1 MKPFKFILT
10 TLLLLLTTATSL
22 VSADEEYKEL
32 EALSKQI
39 KTITFKLDRGNYEK
53 EDLAKWTKITIK
65 LGSKASVC
73 IDENEAKLKKIQES
87 LDGLGEAVKDE
98 TKAVTVKRKELQ
110 SARDKL
116 DKMLAQCNLFK
127 QHSDDANEQIG
138 LAETSY
144 FKEKYFI
151 RGPNIY
157 TLVIEYLKSPFELIA
172 DSGTFFWKHAG
183 LQALDM
189 PMVLVDVSI
198 VVLLILIG
206 VWIRKTL
213 LKLESS
219 VEWIDDY
226 VENFTRAAI
235 TTFAHY
241 APWLFGASST
251 ALILYVTTR
260 GIKPTPF
267 STTLAIGFLIYLAF
281 IAVVRFIFS
290 PVKPAQVFID
300 FTPGIP
306 EKLSRRLHILAL
318 LSFLGYMAFYTIFSE
333 SIPESNLLLLRD
345 VFSLLIVLNLIWL
358 FLVLFRSPKL
368 SRFRW
373 LFITVIV
380 LFALTLMAEWSGYR
394 NIGLAGRQYI
404 FLIFITFAALTTVS
418 KLFQDLFNA
427 MDDGT
432 YEWTRRLH
440 VKLGVEDKKRLPG
453 LVWIRLLTTI
463 IIWGV
468 FAYILLS
475 SFDQTGA
482 TIAHARNYL
491 VNGFTIGE
499 FRIVPSKFLLSVFF
513 FALIIIST
521 GAIKRQLDTNW
532 LPKTSIERGGREAIV
547 TITGYIM
554 FVIAALVALS
564 VAGFDFSNIAIIF
577 GALSVGIGFGLQNIV
592 NNFVSGLILLFERPI
607 RKGDWIQVG
616 TTEGYVKDIRIRST
630 RIITFDRSDVIVP
643 NSELISNQVTNYML
657 DDIRGRAIV
666 NVGVAYGSDTE
677 KVRNIM
683 TQVAEENDLVV
694 KDGTSPKPLVLFR
707 GFGDSSLDFELRVH
721 LYDVDR
727 RLSTISNLNFA
738 IDKAFREQGIEIP
751 FPQRDVHVK
760 TLPDSKSG
768 E

>member
-260 GIKPTPF
+260 GITPTPF
-267 STTLAIGFLIYLAF
+267 ITTLAIGFLIYLAF

-373 LFITVIV
+373 LFIT
-380 LFALTLMAEWSGYR
+380 
-394 NIGLAGRQYI
+394 
-404 FLIFITFAALTTVS
+404 
-418 KLFQDLFNA
+418 
-427 MDDGT
+427 
-432 YEWTRRLH
+432 
-440 VKLGVEDKKRLPG
+440 
-453 LVWIRLLTTI
+453 
-463 IIWGV
+463 
-468 FAYILLS
+468 
-475 SFDQTGA
+475 
-482 TIAHARNYL
+482 
-491 VNGFTIGE
+491 
-499 FRIVPSKFLLSVFF
+499 
-513 FALIIIST
+513 
-521 GAIKRQLDTNW
+521 
-532 LPKTSIERGGREAIV
+532 
-547 TITGYIM
+547 
-554 FVIAALVALS
+554 
-564 VAGFDFSNIAIIF
+564 
-577 GALSVGIGFGLQNIV
+577 
-592 NNFVSGLILLFERPI
+592 
-607 RKGDWIQVG
+607 
-616 TTEGYVKDIRIRST
+616 
-630 RIITFDRSDVIVP
+630 
-643 NSELISNQVTNYML
+643 
-657 DDIRGRAIV
+657 
-666 NVGVAYGSDTE
+666 
-677 KVRNIM
+677 
-683 TQVAEENDLVV
+683 
-694 KDGTSPKPLVLFR
+694 
-707 GFGDSSLDFELRVH
+707 
-721 LYDVDR
+721 
-727 RLSTISNLNFA
+727 
-738 IDKAFREQGIEIP
+738 
-751 FPQRDVHVK
+751 
-760 TLPDSKSG
+760 
-768 E
+768 